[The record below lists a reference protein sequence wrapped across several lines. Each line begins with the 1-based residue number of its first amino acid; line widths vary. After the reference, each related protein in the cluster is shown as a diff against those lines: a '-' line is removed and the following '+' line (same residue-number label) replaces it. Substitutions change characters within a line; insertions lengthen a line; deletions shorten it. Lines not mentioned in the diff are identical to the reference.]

1 MTQAEKKMKNYV
13 NAVERRLNLPR
24 EVKARVMSDFQSSIA
39 ARREAGQTD
48 EEIYAELGTPAKAA
62 ADLNEQMKDY
72 AYRKSPWRFLFLGIA
87 AIGGV
92 RLLYD
97 GFVSLIGYVVLRRG
111 RPHGHFRHHPRLD
124 KTGVDGG
131 AAYHWHSWISAAAAV
146 QGEIKINLAEN
157 INVCYN
163 IAHVLCNFPKE
174 VTLWI

>member
-1 MTQAEKKMKNYV
+1 MTQAEKKMKSYV

-24 EVKARVMSDFQSSIA
+24 EIKARVMSDFQSSIV

-72 AYRKSPWRFLFLGIA
+72 TYRKSPWRFLFLGIA

-97 GFVSLIGYVVLRRG
+97 GFVSLIGYFLLRRQS
-111 RPHGHFRHHPRLD
+111 
-124 KTGVDGG
+124 GG
-131 AAYHWHSWISAAAAV
+131 AATIGIIGGADGPTAIFVTTPAWTRPVWMAALLIVGVVGYLLLRHCKA
-146 QGEIKINLAEN
+146 KS
-157 INVCYN
+157 
-163 IAHVLCNFPKE
+163 K
-174 VTLWI
+174 

>member
-1 MTQAEKKMKNYV
+1 MTQAERKMKKYV

-24 EVKARVMSDFQSSIA
+24 EIKARVMSDFQSSIV

-62 ADLNEQMKDY
+62 VDLNEQMKDY

-97 GFVSLIGYVVLRRG
+97 GFVSLIGYFLLRRKSWG
-111 RPHGHFRHHPRLD
+111 AATIGII
-124 KTGVDGG
+124 GG
-131 AAYHWHSWISAAAAV
+131 ADGPTAIFVTTPAWTRPAWMAALLIIGVVGYLLLRRCKA
-146 QGEIKINLAEN
+146 KS
-157 INVCYN
+157 
-163 IAHVLCNFPKE
+163 K
-174 VTLWI
+174 

>member
-13 NAVERRLNLPR
+13 NAVERRLNLPLKI
-24 EVKARVMSDFQSSIA
+24 KARVMSDFQSSIV

-72 AYRKSPWRFLFLGIA
+72 TYRKSPWRFLFLGIA

-97 GFVSLIGYVVLRRG
+97 GFVSLIGYFLLRRELVSG
-111 RPHGHFRHHPRLD
+111 DAATIGII
-124 KTGVDGG
+124 GG
-131 AAYHWHSWISAAAAV
+131 ADGPTAV
-146 QGEIKINLAEN
+146 FVTTPAWTRP
-157 INVCYN
+157 
-163 IAHVLCNFPKE
+163 AWMAVLLIVGVAGYLLLRHCKAKSR
-174 VTLWI
+174 

>member
-24 EVKARVMSDFQSSIA
+24 EIKARVMSDFQSSIV

-92 RLLYD
+92 RLLYN
-97 GFVSLIGYVVLRRG
+97 GFVSLIGYFLLRRQS
-111 RPHGHFRHHPRLD
+111 
-124 KTGVDGG
+124 GG
-131 AAYHWHSWISAAAAV
+131 AATIGIIGGADGPTAIFVTTPAWTRPAWMAA
-146 QGEIKINLAEN
+146 LL
-157 INVCYN
+157 
-163 IAHVLCNFPKE
+163 IAGVVGYLLLRRCKAKSK
-174 VTLWI
+174 

>member
-24 EVKARVMSDFQSSIA
+24 EIKARVMSDFQSSIA

-72 AYRKSPWRFLFLGIA
+72 TYRKSPWRFLFLGIG

-97 GFVSLIGYVVLRRG
+97 GFVSLIGYVVLRRE
-111 RPHGHFRHHPRLD
+111 L
-124 KTGVDGG
+124 VQSGG
-131 AAYHWHSWISAAAAV
+131 AATFAIAVSMFSAASCAASPMPTMPGTLLV
-146 QGEIKINLAEN
+146 PARRFFSCAPPSINGTSFTPLRM
-157 INVCYN
+157 
-163 IAHVLCNFPKE
+163 
-174 VTLWI
+174 